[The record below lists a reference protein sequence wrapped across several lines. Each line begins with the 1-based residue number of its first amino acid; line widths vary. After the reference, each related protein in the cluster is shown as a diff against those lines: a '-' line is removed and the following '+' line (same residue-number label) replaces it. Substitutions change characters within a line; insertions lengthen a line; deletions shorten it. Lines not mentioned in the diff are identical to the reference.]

1 MSMIVTRGFGIRQLI
16 ILRGFGLEVKLAYP
30 IVLPPDWLYRR
41 RYPSN
46 IDLRQEL
53 LDFLTTR
60 YAGEIDLRAEFLEL
74 HIEDIDDISLREELL
89 EFFTI
94 QSSMPEVNLR
104 VELLELFEGREQFE
118 LNLRAEL
125 EELMNR
131 EKIELSLREE
141 LQELLT

>member
-1 MSMIVTRGFGIRQLI
+1 MSFIITRGFGERQLI
-16 ILRGFGLEVKLAYP
+16 VLRGFGFLATLAYP
-30 IVLPPDWLYRR
+30 IVLPPDWLYGR
-41 RYPSN
+41 RYPRDIN
-46 IDLRQEL
+46 LRQEL

-74 HIEDIDDISLREELL
+74 HIGDIDDISLREELL
-89 EFFTI
+89 EFFTV

-118 LNLRAEL
+118 VNLRAEL